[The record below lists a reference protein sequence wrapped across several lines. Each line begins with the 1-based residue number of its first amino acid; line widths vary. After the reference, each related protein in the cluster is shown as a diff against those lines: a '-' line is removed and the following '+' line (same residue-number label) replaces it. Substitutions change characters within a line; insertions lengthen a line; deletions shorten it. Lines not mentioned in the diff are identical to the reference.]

1 MSKHGIKV
9 IQIRLRMTLTA
20 AVSICSLLD
29 LPSSLCVCVCVSMC
43 VCVQFWCICLCVH
56 ALAYF
61 LKAFFFYLQSTHAVQ
76 YHFCHLHQD
85 EAKAAVEL
93 QSFLLL
99 LPLCEK
105 NESVVVHTASADLT
119 LIYRYEQ
126 LSR

>member
-1 MSKHGIKV
+1 M
-9 IQIRLRMTLTA
+9 Q
-20 AVSICSLLD
+20 
-29 LPSSLCVCVCVSMC
+29 PSWSSFFIVCVCVCEYVC
-43 VCVQFWCICLCVH
+43 VCAVLVH
-56 ALAYF
+56 LF
-61 LKAFFFYLQSTHAVQ
+61 VCTCFGLFFKSIFFYLQSTHAVQ